1 MRIKDYVERDW
12 ILVHLEPPDKAGLFE
27 QLAAEIAARVPQL
40 DREDLLGRLL
50 EREQQAS
57 TGLGNG
63 VAIPHTTLDGLERV
77 RVLLAVIPA
86 GVEYEAIDGKP
97 VHVVWVLLGPR
108 RSVGDHL
115 KLLARIA
122 RLIRREAFVQELRSA
137 GSADEAFE
145 LVVQEDERHVE

>member
-1 MRIKDYVERDW
+1 MRIKDYVDRDW

-27 QLAAEIAARVPQL
+27 QLAEAIAKRLPQL
-40 DREDLLGRLL
+40 DPVDLLGRLQ

-57 TGLGNG
+57 TGIGNG
-63 VAIPHTTLDGLERV
+63 VAIPHTTLAGLDRV
-77 RVLLAVIPA
+77 CVLLAIIPD
-86 GVEYEAIDGKP
+86 GVEYDAIDGTP

-122 RLIRREAFVQELRSA
+122 RLIRREAFVQELRSV
-137 GSADEAFE
+137 GSVDQAFE
-145 LVVQEDERHVE
+145 LVVAEDERHVE